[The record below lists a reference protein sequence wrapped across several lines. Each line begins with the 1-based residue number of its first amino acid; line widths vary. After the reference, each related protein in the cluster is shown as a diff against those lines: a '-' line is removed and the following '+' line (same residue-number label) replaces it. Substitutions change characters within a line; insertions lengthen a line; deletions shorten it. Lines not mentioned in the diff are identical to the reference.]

1 MITEVNNSIATGTD
15 RKQQMAA
22 VAQQYEQIF
31 ADMMMKS
38 MRGTVPEN
46 ELMPMS
52 TGEKIYTDMLDSEYS
67 NLLVKNNS
75 LGIADIIVRQMMEKE
90 GKGDFTSASLD
101 ALKAEQSYNNMKM
114 MHLQSSI
121 KSDFGG
127 MPNVSGDLSGSFSPK
142 IKRWDEIIN
151 KASEKYNVPKNLIAA
166 VITVESAGNPAA
178 QSPVGAAGLMQLMP
192 GTAKDLGVRNRL
204 NPEENI
210 LGGTKYL
217 RQLLDQFDGDTKLAV
232 AAYNAGPGNVQKYN
246 GVPPFKETQN
256 YVNRISTI
264 LNRKE

>member
-1 MITEVNNSIATGTD
+1 MITEVNNNIAAGTD

-38 MRGTVPEN
+38 MRETVHEN
-46 ELMPMS
+46 ELIPMS
-52 TGEKIYTDMLDSEYS
+52 TGEKIYTEMLDSEFS
-67 NLLVKNNS
+67 NLLVKSSS
-75 LGIADIIVRQMMEKE
+75 LGLAEVIVRQMMEKE
-90 GKGDFTSASLD
+90 GKGDLSTSLD
-101 ALKAEQSYNNMKM
+101 ALKAEQSYNRMKM
-114 MHLQSSI
+114 TMLQSSM
-121 KSDFGG
+121 KSEFGG
-127 MPNVSGDLSGSFSPK
+127 FSNISGDLSGAFSPK
-142 IKRWDEIIN
+142 IKRWDEIID

-192 GTAKDLGVRNRL
+192 GTAKDLGVKNRL

-217 RQLLDQFDGDTKLAV
+217 RQLLDQFGGDTKLAL
-232 AAYNAGPGNVQKYN
+232 AAYNAGPGNVKKYN
-246 GVPPFKETQN
+246 GVPPFQETQN